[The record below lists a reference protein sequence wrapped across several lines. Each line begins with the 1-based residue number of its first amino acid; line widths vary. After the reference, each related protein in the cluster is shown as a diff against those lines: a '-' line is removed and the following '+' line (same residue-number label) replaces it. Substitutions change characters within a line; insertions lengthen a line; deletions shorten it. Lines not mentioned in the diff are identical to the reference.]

1 VASAVLIEHLL
12 KRDRL
17 IALAGLAMLCAL
29 AWLYLLAGAGLG
41 GTAWDMT
48 SVALFPHRTIAAAM
62 PGMSIDPAGWNPAR
76 WTLTIAMWWTMMV
89 AMMVPSAAP
98 AVLLYG
104 RVHRHAAA
112 SGQTAALAP
121 SWAFAAGYFLAWLGF
136 SIAAALLQW
145 SLERASL
152 LSIATLGSQS
162 RWLSAAVLLA
172 AGLYQL
178 SPLQNACLSH
188 CRSPAA
194 FFARHWRPGFAGAV
208 RLGLLH
214 GGYCVGCCWL
224 LMALLFVAGV
234 MNLVWIAALTLL
246 VTVQKAA
253 PPGWSLG
260 RASGVAML
268 AWAIATLLV

>member
-1 VASAVLIEHLL
+1 MSTERLL

-17 IALAGLAMLCAL
+17 IATAGLATLCAL
-29 AWLYLLAGAGLG
+29 AWLHLLAGAGLG

-48 SVALFPHRTIAAAM
+48 SLALFPHKNITDAM
-62 PGMSIDPAGWNPAR
+62 PGMGMDRVIWSPGR
-76 WTLTIAMWWTMMV
+76 WALTAAMWWTMMI
-89 AMMVPSAAP
+89 AMMTPSAAP
-98 AVLLYG
+98 AVLLYA

-112 SGQTAALAP
+112 RGQTAALAP
-121 SWAFAAGYFLAWLGF
+121 CGAFAAGYFLAWFAF

-145 SLERASL
+145 GLEHAGL
-152 LSIATLGSQS
+152 LSISTTGSQS

-172 AGLYQL
+172 AGFYQL
-178 SPLQNACLSH
+178 SALQNVCLSH

-194 FFARHWRPGFAGAV
+194 FFARHWRAGLAGAV

-246 VTVQKAA
+246 VMVQKGT
-253 PPGWSLG
+253 PQGSRLS
-260 RASGVAML
+260 RTSGVVML
-268 AWAIATLLV
+268 AWAVATLLV